1 MIRFFIQ
8 LSLVCSIEFKLG
20 EISLSYGDFSVVY
33 IGPHYFLDGV
43 AGCAALGPGGR
54 IPGFGIPNCW
64 SYFHFQSINF
74 FYISAW
80 LSY

>member
-1 MIRFFIQ
+1 MIKFFIQ
-8 LSLVCSIEFKLG
+8 LSLVSSIEFKLG

-54 IPGFGIPNCW
+54 IPGHGTQIRRF
-64 SYFHFQSINF
+64 YFLFIEMF
-74 FYISAW
+74 IIF
-80 LSY
+80 

>member
-1 MIRFFIQ
+1 MIKFFIQ
-8 LSLVCSIEFKLG
+8 LSLVSSIEFKLG

-54 IPGFGIPNCW
+54 IPGHGTPIRR
-64 SYFHFQSINF
+64 SYFLIEMFIIF
-74 FYISAW
+74 
-80 LSY
+80 